1 MPAGFLY
8 DEALTRNILREDH
21 ILRPMRLRLV
31 YELLQAY
38 GVFQHPNALLIPPRI
53 ATPEELQDFHTRDY
67 VEAVQA
73 FSRGERLEEQRR
85 YNFSDTGDNTVN
97 PGMYEAAALAAGA
110 SLRAAEAVWS
120 GEAAIAFNAGGG
132 FHHAMPG
139 YASGFCIFND
149 PVLAIRWLVKQG
161 ARVVYVDI
169 DAHHGDGVQSAFYDT
184 DQVMTIS
191 LHESGRYLFPN
202 TGGVEEM
209 GKDAGYG
216 YSVNVPLAPHTV
228 DETYLWAF
236 RQVVPPLVRSFKPD
250 VLATQ
255 LGVDTH
261 VSDPLTH
268 LALTSYGHRE
278 AVRELS
284 RLSPGKWVAFGG
296 GGYDLSAVT
305 RCWTLDFATMVG
317 IDLPDIVPAAF
328 QEKYGLERVHD
339 PHTPR
344 IDNIKR
350 EFARRMAEES
360 VEAIRERIFPLH
372 GMS

>member
-53 ATPEELQDFHTRDY
+53 AMPEELQDFHTRDY